1 MTKNILIS
9 VILGMTFS
17 YFFIP
22 ENINVN
28 ELSIDTGSLL
38 GNIIVAGLCLLL
50 LFVGIDI
57 GYEGTVIKNLKKVGT
72 RVLVFPFASIAGSL
86 LMAFVASFIL
96 PMSWNESL
104 AVGAGLGWYT
114 LAPAII
120 MNHSPFVG
128 TVSFIHNLMRE
139 LLGIILMPLV
149 AKKLGYLEAMSL
161 PGSASMDVCLP
172 IVEKVTSGDIVV
184 YSFITGAVMSMAVP
198 VLVPLF
204 IAI

>member
-1 MTKNILIS
+1 MTRNIFIS
-9 VILGMTFS
+9 VTAGMAFS

-22 ENINVN
+22 ANININ
-28 ELSIDTGSLL
+28 EISIDTGSLL

-50 LFVGIDI
+50 LFVG
-57 GYEGTVIKNLKKVGT
+57 YEGTVIKNLKKVGA

-86 LMAFVASFIL
+86 AMAFIASFIL

-128 TVSFIHNLMRE
+128 TISFIHNIMRE
-139 LLGIILMPLV
+139 LFGIIIMPLV

-184 YSFITGAVMSMAVP
+184 YSFITGAVMSMSVP

-204 IAI
+204 IAISI

>member
-9 VILGMTFS
+9 VAAGVIFS
-17 YFFIP
+17 YFFVPKAI
-22 ENINVN
+22 NIGKI
-28 ELSIDTGSLL
+28 SIDTGSLL
-38 GNIIVAGLCLLL
+38 GNIIVVGLCLLL

-57 GYEGTVIKNLKKVGT
+57 GYEGTVIKNLKKVGA

-86 LMAFVASFIL
+86 VMALIASLIL

-120 MNHSPFVG
+120 MNYSPFVG
-128 TVSFIHNLMRE
+128 TISFIHNIMRE
-139 LLGIILMPLV
+139 LFGIIIMPLV

-172 IVEKVTSGDIVV
+172 IIEKITSGDIVV

-198 VLVPLF
+198 ILVPIF

>member
-57 GYEGTVIKNLKKVGT
+57 GYEGTVIKNLKKVGA

-161 PGSASMDVCLP
+161 PDSASMDVCLP

>member
-57 GYEGTVIKNLKKVGT
+57 GYEGTVMKNLKKVGA

-149 AKKLGYLEAMSL
+149 AKNWVILKLCRFPARRQWMS
-161 PGSASMDVCLP
+161 ACL
-172 IVEKVTSGDIVV
+172 
-184 YSFITGAVMSMAVP
+184 
-198 VLVPLF
+198 
-204 IAI
+204 